1 MRQAAIV
8 GLGLLVAVGLVGCT
22 GQTRGPGAGAKIV
35 ACVNAGADK
44 AYTDK
49 AGQTWSADQAYS
61 AAAKWGFVG
70 GQVVAR
76 DPKLNVTGTDAP
88 DVYRTE
94 RYSMDAYQ
102 FDLPNG
108 KYTVRLCFAETFDG
122 VEKAGDRVFSV
133 KVQGKAVLTDL
144 DVFKESGGFAKPLV
158 KTFKGV
164 AVTDGKLRI
173 EFVAN
178 VQNPEINGIVVVA
191 E

>member
-8 GLGLLVAVGLVGCT
+8 GLGLLVAAGLVGCAGEMRGSGAT
-22 GQTRGPGAGAKIV
+22 GKIV

-61 AAAKWGFVG
+61 AAAKWGYVG

-76 DPKLNVTGTDAP
+76 DPALAVAGTDAP
-88 DVYRTE
+88 DIYRIE

-102 FDLPNG
+102 FDVPNG
-108 KYTVRLCFAETFDG
+108 KYTVRLYFAETFDG
-122 VEKAGDRVFSV
+122 IEKAGDRLFSV
-133 KVQGKAVLTDL
+133 KVQGKEVLKDL

-158 KTFKGV
+158 KTFTGV

-173 EFVAN
+173 EFVPN
-178 VQNPEINGIVVVA
+178 VQNPEVNGIIVVA